1 MAILSVGWSQAI
13 SAEELQ
19 GYYSGS
25 EGSIVLRADG
35 SASLPS
41 ALKDPSADGVRWR
54 QSGDDSVWL
63 TPFYYSG
70 PREFNNT
77 YDLTPVMFNVER
89 RDGKI
94 VLSTRTLMGSYSFS
108 K

>member
-1 MAILSVGWSQAI
+1 MAILSMGWSQAL
-13 SAEELQ
+13 SAEDLE

-25 EGSIVLRADG
+25 QGSVVLRADG
-35 SASLPS
+35 SASLHS
-41 ALKDPSADGVRWR
+41 ALRDPSADGVRWR

-77 YDLTPVMFNVER
+77 FDLTPVLFNVEQ

-94 VLSTRTLMGSYSFS
+94 VISTRTLTGNYSFS

>member
-1 MAILSVGWSQAI
+1 MAIISLGWSQTF

-25 EGSIVLRADG
+25 QGSVVLKADG

-77 YDLTPVMFNVER
+77 YDLTPVLFNVEQ

-94 VLSTRTLMGSYSFS
+94 ILSTRTLTGNYIFS